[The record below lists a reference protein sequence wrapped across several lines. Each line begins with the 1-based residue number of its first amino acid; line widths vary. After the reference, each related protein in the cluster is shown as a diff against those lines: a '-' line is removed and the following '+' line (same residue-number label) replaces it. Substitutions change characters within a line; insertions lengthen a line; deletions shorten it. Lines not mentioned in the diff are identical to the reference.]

1 MEGVITV
8 GVALAEKLPRA
19 ECVEGRGPCE
29 HPETGSGRPAAD
41 SVPSSAGE
49 NNAQVSL
56 GQR

>member
-1 MEGVITV
+1 MTV

-56 GQR
+56 GQQ